1 MTRFVKR
8 AIDLAGAAAGLLFL
22 SPLLG
27 ILALA
32 VRFTMGTPVLF
43 RQTRPGY
50 SAKPF
55 ILLKFRTMTD
65 ARNEREELLFDGER
79 ITKLGRWL
87 RRTSLDE
94 LPGLWNVLKGE
105 MSLVGPRPLLFEYLK
120 HYSPEQGRRHSVKP
134 GITGWA
140 QVHGRN
146 ALSWEE
152 KFALDLWYVG
162 HASILLDMRIL
173 FKTCQQV
180 LMQRGIAFEGHATM
194 PRFGGRVPGIER
206 ESRKSAAQ

>member
-1 MTRFVKR
+1 MTRLLKR
-8 AIDLAGAAAGLLFL
+8 AIDLAAAAGLLLL
-22 SPLLG
+22 SPVLGMIALG
-27 ILALA
+27 IRL
-32 VRFTMGTPVLF
+32 TMGSPVLF
-43 RQTRPGY
+43 QQVRPGY
-50 SAKPF
+50 SGKSF
-55 ILLKFRTMTD
+55 TLLKFRTMND
-65 ARNEREELLFDGER
+65 ARNERGELLFDGER

-94 LPGLWNVLKGE
+94 LPELWNVLKGE

-120 HYSPEQGRRHSVKP
+120 HYSPEQARRHNVKP

-140 QVHGRN
+140 QINGRN

-152 KFALDLWYVG
+152 KFALDLWYVD

-180 LMQRGIAFEGHATM
+180 LMRRGIAFEGHPTM
-194 PRFGGRVPGIER
+194 PRFRGTASGVER
-206 ESRKSAAQ
+206 ESRKSVVQ